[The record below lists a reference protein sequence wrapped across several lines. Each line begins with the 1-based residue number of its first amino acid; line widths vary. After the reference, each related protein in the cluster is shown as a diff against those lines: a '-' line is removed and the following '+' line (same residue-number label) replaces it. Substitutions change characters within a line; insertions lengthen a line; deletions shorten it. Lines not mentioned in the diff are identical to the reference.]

1 VAESIT
7 DDTAAAFDA
16 LADRRVFQLEDAQ
29 WEAFTTALNAS
40 AADNPA
46 LRALLARKPAWE
58 R

>member
-1 VAESIT
+1 MAESIT

-16 LADRRVFQLEDAQ
+16 LAARRVFELEDGQ
-29 WEAFTTALNAS
+29 WQAFTAALNAP
-40 AADNPA
+40 ATDNPA